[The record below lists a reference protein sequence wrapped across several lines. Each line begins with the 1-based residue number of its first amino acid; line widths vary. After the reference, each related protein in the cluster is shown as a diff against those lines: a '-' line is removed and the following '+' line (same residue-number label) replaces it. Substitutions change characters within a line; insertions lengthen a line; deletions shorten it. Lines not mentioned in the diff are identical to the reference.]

1 MIQQFQSSEIHSTLH
16 VSFVDVLKKVILR
29 IESNEEHKEELYVR
43 LNQEMTESFGM
54 CFTGRLTRLVNT
66 LVVYYEDIRIEISS
80 NEQISAVILQIKARH
95 HLGDEDDLTDEV
107 KIEIRTELKQRGYED
122 SVIEQWTSI

>member
-80 NEQISAVILQIKARH
+80 NEQISAVILRIKDRH
-95 HLGDEDDLTDEV
+95 QLGDEDDLTDEV